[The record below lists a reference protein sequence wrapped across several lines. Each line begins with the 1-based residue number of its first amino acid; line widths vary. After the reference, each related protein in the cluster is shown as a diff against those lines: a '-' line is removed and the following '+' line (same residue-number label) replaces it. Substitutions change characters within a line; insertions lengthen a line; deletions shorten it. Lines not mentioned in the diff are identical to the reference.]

1 MFTKLM
7 GPMKKLLINILLFP
21 VFFSFAVEGGDP
33 SEGKG
38 GDQSGDQQ
46 GTQGETGDESGK
58 TPQEIEAAETDRRAA
73 LSQEERDAEDLA
85 KSEADKKAEGAP
97 EDYEDFK
104 IPEGMEASKE
114 LVDEFKPVLKDLNL
128 SQEKAQAL
136 IDFYTA
142 KVLPGMQAKGMEVW
156 NNELAQRQQAIEKD
170 PEIGGEKL
178 KATGETVNRVA
189 NTFLK
194 PEESAELMEYSK
206 RFGDCPA
213 FVKLL
218 TRVGAA
224 MKDDGVI
231 MAGAGGESSSKTLAE
246 RLYDSK

>member
-21 VFFSFAVEGGDP
+21 VFFSFMVEG
-33 SEGKG
+33 EGSSGGEG
-38 GDQSGDQQ
+38 GDQSG
-46 GTQGETGDESGK
+46 GDEGTGSDEGGESGH
-58 TPQEIEAAETDRRAA
+58 TPEQVEEVRRAA
-73 LSQEERDAEDLA
+73 LTDEERATEDQA
-85 KSEADKKAEGAP
+85 KADEDKKNEGSP
-97 EDYEDFK
+97 EAYEDFK
-104 IPEGMEASKE
+104 VPEGMEASKE
-114 LVDEFKPVLKDLNL
+114 LVDEFKPILKELNL
-128 SQEKAQAL
+128 SQDKAQAL

-142 KVLPGMQAKGMEVW
+142 KVLPGMQAKGLEVW

-194 PEESAELMEYSK
+194 PEETTELMEYSK

-231 MAGAGGESSSKTLAE
+231 MAGAGGESSTKTLAE
-246 RLYDSK
+246 RLYDGK

>member
-21 VFFSFAVEGGDP
+21 VFFSFMVEGEGS
-33 SEGKG
+33 SEGEG
-38 GDQSGDQQ
+38 GDQSGV
-46 GTQGETGDESGK
+46 DEGAGGNEEENGK
-58 TPQEIEAAETDRRAA
+58 TDEQAEEGRRAA
-73 LSQEERDAEDLA
+73 LTDEERETEDQA
-85 KSEADKKAEGAP
+85 KADEAKKNEGAP
-97 EDYEDFK
+97 ETYEDFK
-104 IPEGMEASKE
+104 VPEGMEASQE

-142 KVLPGMQAKGMEVW
+142 KVLPGMQAKGLEVW

-178 KATGETVNRVA
+178 KATGETINRVA

-194 PEESAELMEYSK
+194 PEETAELMEYSK

-218 TRVGAA
+218 TRVGGA
-224 MKDDGVI
+224 MKDDGVV
-231 MAGAGGESSSKTLAE
+231 MAGAGGETSTKTLAE

>member
-33 SEGKG
+33 SGGEG
-38 GDQSGDQQ
+38 
-46 GTQGETGDESGK
+46 GETGGDEGTGGEGGSQ
-58 TPQEIEAAETDRRAA
+58 TPEEIEAAETGRRAA
-73 LSQEERDAEDLA
+73 LTDEERATEDQA
-85 KSEADKKAEGAP
+85 KADEAKKNEGAP

-104 IPEGMEASKE
+104 IPDGMEASKE

-128 SQEKAQAL
+128 SQDKAQAL

-142 KVLPGMQAKGMEVW
+142 KVLPGMQAKGLEVW

-170 PEIGGEKL
+170 PEIGGDKL
-178 KATGETVNRVA
+178 KATGETINRVA

>member
-21 VFFSFAVEGGDP
+21 VFFSFMVEGEGSSGGEGGEQGDDKGTGG
-33 SEGKG
+33 EGEG
-38 GDQSGDQQ
+38 GQ
-46 GTQGETGDESGK
+46 
-58 TPQEIEAAETDRRAA
+58 TPEKIEAAETDRRAA
-73 LSQEERDAEDLA
+73 LTDDERAAEDLA
-85 KSEADKKAEGAP
+85 KSEAGKKADGAP

>member
-21 VFFSFAVEGGDP
+21 VFFSFAVEG
-33 SEGKG
+33 EGSSGGEGGEQG
-38 GDQSGDQQ
+38 GDEGA
-46 GTQGETGDESGK
+46 GGEGEEAQ
-58 TPQEIEAAETDRRAA
+58 TPEEIEAAETGRRAA
-73 LSQEERDAEDLA
+73 LTDEERATEDQA
-85 KSEADKKAEGAP
+85 KADEAKKNEGAP
-97 EDYEDFK
+97 EAYEDFK
-104 IPEGMEASKE
+104 VPEGMEASKE

-142 KVLPGMQAKGMEVW
+142 KVLPGMQAKGLEVW

-194 PEESAELMEYSK
+194 PEETAELMEYSK

-218 TRVGAA
+218 TRVGSA

-231 MAGAGGESSSKTLAE
+231 FGGAGGEGSAKTLAE
-246 RLYDSK
+246 RLYDAK